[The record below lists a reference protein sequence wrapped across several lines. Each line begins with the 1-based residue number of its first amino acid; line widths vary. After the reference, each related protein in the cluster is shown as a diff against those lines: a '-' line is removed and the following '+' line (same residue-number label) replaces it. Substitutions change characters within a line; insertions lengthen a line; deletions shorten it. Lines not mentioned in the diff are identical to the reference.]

1 MCVYVY
7 VYVYLY
13 NYISQKN
20 THNPLPA
27 DSKQLVGG
35 DPVRGR
41 CEASLPKGCI
51 LDLDGPAERILPGSQ
66 LVMEV

>member
-1 MCVYVY
+1 MYPK
-7 VYVYLY
+7 
-13 NYISQKN
+13 KN

-27 DSKQLVGG
+27 DSKELVGG

-51 LDLDGPAERILPGSQ
+51 LDLDGPTERILPGFNM
-66 LVMEV
+66 V

>member
-7 VYVYLY
+7 VYI
-13 NYISQKN
+13 YIIIYPKKN

-51 LDLDGPAERILPGSQ
+51 LDLDGPAERILGSQ
-66 LVMEV
+66 LGMEI